1 MVHFSLLNVKENNS
15 LSNIKIFSPI
25 KLDLANY
32 IITIK
37 SDILISIQF
46 YLYIKLL
53 KYINIKCNKMIY
65 KYYKIPK
72 DGFLLSCTISKEN
85 YIEISFEPK
94 NINSQIYIFNFIKN
108 TNFLDN
114 YKNIHWDNIF
124 IINLSRR
131 NDRKEEMLK
140 KIQEENIINYEF
152 IDAIDGN
159 TLSILETF
167 QELKNNKKTKII
179 TPGHYACLQSHLKA
193 IKIAKSR
200 NYSSIM
206 ILEDDVFF
214 CKNFL
219 SKLLNLKIPKYDMLY
234 LGGIIS
240 NKKLFFNEWSICKNT
255 MGAYGYILNSN
266 LFDIIIE
273 ELEKGDIYVDV
284 FYKQKIQKKY
294 QTILLSDYIKTNLS
308 SSDTSEKSLQFIK
321 KFNYIT

>member
-1 MVHFSLLNVKENNS
+1 MVHFYLQNVKENNI

-25 KLDLANY
+25 KLDLTNY
-32 IITIK
+32 IIIIK

-53 KYINIKCNKMIY
+53 KYVKIKCNKIIY

-72 DGFLLSCTISKEN
+72 DGFFISGIISRDN
-85 YIEISFEPK
+85 CIEITFEPK

-108 TNFLDN
+108 IKYLDN
-114 YKNIHWDNIF
+114 VINIYWDNIF

-140 KIQEENIINYEF
+140 KIKEENILNYEF

-179 TPGHYACLQSHLKA
+179 TSGHYACLQSHIKA

-214 CKNFL
+214 CKDFI
-219 SKLLNLKIPKYDMLY
+219 SKLKNLKIPKYDILY
-234 LGGIIS
+234 LGGIIT
-240 NKKLFFNEWSICKNT
+240 NKKIFFNDWSIGKNI

-273 ELEKGDIYVDV
+273 ELEKGEIYVDV
-284 FYKQKIQKKY
+284 FYKQQIQKKY
-294 QTILLSDYIKTNLS
+294 KTILLSDYIKTNLV